1 MIEKELYDI
10 SWKVDEPT
18 YRQDPALSYST
29 LATYERTGFNGLDHL
44 FDKKESPSLLLGS
57 VVDSIITEGE
67 DEFNDRYIVKDIK
80 ISDNG
85 EMIAKYFAA
94 EPHPYES
101 FLDIPQD
108 VVSSVAKSL
117 GFWKADKWDSRRY
130 NEVMKTGDILD
141 YYDTLLHADKTV
153 ITKETFDTAL
163 AMVKAL
169 RESPSTSG
177 YFAEDDEFSS
187 VRRYYQL
194 KFKAKFGDVTYRN
207 MADLI
212 VVDYDKKIVYPTDL
226 KTSSHTEWDFEKSFL
241 DWSYMI
247 QARLYWRNIRA
258 NMDADPYFKDFVLDD
273 YRFIVVNKVTLTP
286 LVWKFPLTKTMGTLV
301 DDKGNLYRDP
311 FEIGKELRGYLDLRP
326 QVPNGI
332 NKDGINI
339 IKCLKPYEEV

>member
-18 YRQDPALSYST
+18 YRQDSALSYST

-57 VVDSIITEGE
+57 VVDSIITGGE

-108 VVSSVAKSL
+108 IVSSAAKSL

-163 AMVKAL
+163 AMVNAL

-194 KFKAKFGDVTYRN
+194 KFKAKFGDVTYRC
-207 MADLI
+207 MADELI
-212 VVDYDKKIVYPTDL
+212 VDYDEKVIYPIDL
-226 KTSSHTEWDFEKSFL
+226 KTSSHREWDFEESML
-241 DWSYMI
+241 DWNYMI
-247 QARLYWRNIRA
+247 QARLYWRIIKA
-258 NMDADPYFKDFVLDD
+258 NLNNDPYFKNFALKN
-273 YRFIVVNKVTLTP
+273 YRFIVVNKTTLTP
-286 LVWKFPLTKTMGTLV
+286 LVWKFPFTQTTGTLV
-301 DDKGNLYRDP
+301 DNKGNLYRDP
-311 FEIGKELRGYLDLRP
+311 FEIGKELKGYLDLRP